1 MSQPVPMFLSIVAAI
16 LLGLNGNR
24 EARTAAPCGC
34 DEVAK
39 WSFNS
44 EHALAGWTV
53 TGNVALETTKGR
65 EGKRACLKIG
75 PGGKI
80 FRKLRDADQS
90 GKLEVWVYDNGAK
103 PENVKAPRVGPRWGL
118 VQSDGKVLA
127 AGILYAG
134 YLGGDEGYTAT
145 ACDGKNWFDRLFW
158 LGTRRAPAGWHQ
170 WTLDFDAEEG
180 VKILH
185 NGKDVNVALDKTG
198 LKGFSAVAV
207 WGDGSRSHGQT
218 VWVADLSVTLGG
230 PANLVP
236 AAESDPYDL
245 KAAQRPD
252 PCRRHLYQRKRP
264 RNA

>member
-1 MSQPVPMFLSIVAAI
+1 MRISP
-16 LLGLNGNR
+16 GNWR
-24 EARTAAPCGC
+24 CG
-34 DEVAK
+34 
-39 WSFNS
+39 FT
-44 EHALAGWTV
+44 TV
-53 TGNVALETTKGR
+53 R
-65 EGKRACLKIG
+65 
-75 PGGKI
+75 
-80 FRKLRDADQS
+80 
-90 GKLEVWVYDNGAK
+90 K

-145 ACDGKNWFDRLFW
+145 ACNGKNWFDRLFW

-185 NGKDVNVALDKTG
+185 NGKDVNVGAIDKTG
-198 LKGFSAVAV
+198 LKGFGAVAV

-245 KAAQRPD
+245 KAAHNVPTHAAVIYTRGNAPATPKLEDLPHRESVSEYGITWTFEEPAPRTIRQWRLVRRRARNG
-252 PCRRHLYQRKRP
+252 PCD
-264 RNA
+264 